1 MSKVSNECISHIHSL
16 QVLLDH
22 EALKQVLESPYHC
35 KYNPTYC
42 SYVCNASCDVL
53 RSSLH
58 GMAALVTSGTRNFSY
73 KASVTQTVDTSSNGV
88 TNNFLNVPEEVGDAS
103 NRQATIPVCLDFS
116 NAMAFQRC
124 ITFKTSVRCCD
135 SAIVHADV
143 SA

>member
-1 MSKVSNECISHIHSL
+1 MSSVSNICINCKYFL

-58 GMAALVTSGTRNFSY
+58 GMAALVTSGTRNFIY
-73 KASVTQTVDTSSNGV
+73 KSNVTQTVDTSSSGV
-88 TNNFLNVPEEVGDAS
+88 MNNFLNVPEEVVDAS
-103 NRQATIPVCLDFS
+103 SRQATIPVC
-116 NAMAFQRC
+116 
-124 ITFKTSVRCCD
+124 
-135 SAIVHADV
+135 
-143 SA
+143 